1 VGVQLKEARSGA
13 PALVVMTV
21 CLYTL
26 ALSLN
31 AIATALAFAFEKRSR
46 KVPGVDSDNIFSA
59 SLLDAKP

>member
-1 VGVQLKEARSGA
+1 
-13 PALVVMTV
+13 MTV